1 MNELVEIS
9 SRADAPARPPRR
21 CAASDDAADLPRIQA
36 GGFGATVEAYALDDD
51 PGVRGQ
57 ARLWL
62 VSLLASRQA
71 VEAIWATL
79 ITGKTALLS
88 TRGIGPARPCAL
100 APEGPRGWP
109 APIVKLRESAFAHCL
124 IHPRSAHYAHER
136 ADFLLVP
143 RLDPCGAVAVADPL
157 VAARTWEALAAQHFR
172 FLNRRVD
179 TPLHPAWAA
188 WLWRRAVE
196 RGEAIEL
203 DSYGLA
209 AYRCAP
215 DVAALTADVL
225 ASVRAGE
232 LPVPPVEGGDVGLV
246 VPREHPTRRVAA

>member
-1 MNELVEIS
+1 MGTTS
-9 SRADAPARPPRR
+9 QSADAAPCRR
-21 CAASDDAADLPRIQA
+21 CAATDDAADLPRLQA
-36 GGFGATVEAYALDDD
+36 DGFGATVEAYALEDD

-88 TRGIGPARPCAL
+88 ARGIGPARPCTL
-100 APEGPRGWP
+100 AHEGPRGWP
-109 APIVKLRESAFAHCL
+109 SPIVKLHESTLAHCL
-124 IHPRSAHYAHER
+124 IHPRSAHYAHDR

-143 RLDPCGAVAVADPL
+143 RLDPRGAEAASDPL
-157 VAARTWEALAAQHFR
+157 VATQARAALAAQHFR

-188 WLWRRAVE
+188 WLWARAVD
-196 RGEAIEL
+196 RGEAVEL
-203 DSYGLA
+203 DSYGLV
-209 AYRCAP
+209 AYRCIP
-215 DVAALTADVL
+215 DVAALTAAVQ
-225 ASVRAGE
+225 AGVRAGA
-232 LPVPPVEGGDVGLV
+232 LPVPLVDGDDVGMV
-246 VPREHPTRRVAA
+246 TPREYPTRRAAA